1 MFWPQSIK
9 ASIAINRLA
18 VSVYNNPDC
27 RDFCYFEQLNY
38 EKVISKSLNNKRIF
52 NRLIG
57 LIFNENDNLNWR
69 LRALDIVLKSE
80 ISDLSYFLSKSQEFI
95 NNRDG
100 SYQIKQKL
108 ILNFKTELDYFEYLD
123 ELKFELLN
131 DNLDQFKAKDSLSFL
146 FLLDEFDFDLVF
158 EILNKSSNISLL
170 KNIILKINSND
181 YHPLLDDDYRLKY
194 LKLLEETFFKFDDY
208 DLRSLIIFSLI
219 DFLSED
225 LENDYLI
232 LLQRLYVHES
242 CDRFSKFLIADVL
255 NSHSDKNYAYPEINQ
270 VEWADYYNFSN

>member
-1 MFWPQSIK
+1 MT
-9 ASIAINRLA
+9 R
-18 VSVYNNPDC
+18 
-27 RDFCYFEQLNY
+27 
-38 EKVISKSLNNKRIF
+38 
-52 NRLIG
+52 
-57 LIFNENDNLNWR
+57 LIFNENDNLSWR

-80 ISDLSYFLSKSQEFI
+80 ISDLSYFLDKSQEFI

-108 ILNFKTELDYFEYLD
+108 ILNFKTELDYFDYLD

-131 DNLDQFKAKDSLSFL
+131 DNLDQLKAKDSLSFL

-181 YHPLLDDDYRLKY
+181 YYLLLDNDYRLKY
-194 LKLLEETFFKFDDY
+194 LKLLEEIFFKFDDY
-208 DLRSLIIFSLI
+208 DLRSLIIFSLT

-225 LENDYLI
+225 FENDYLI

-242 CDRFSKFLIADVL
+242 CDRFSKFLIADIL
-255 NSHSDKNYAYPEINQ
+255 NSHSDKNYAYPEIDQ
-270 VEWADYYNFSN
+270 AEWADYYNFSN